1 MSSFTSKSYSE
12 RNNNFGVLNIWLTTA
27 VHLVMMN
34 MEPTQQ
40 LVSRGWLRLHRSLS
54 LSLSLSEV
62 STTNQTLGHFEG

>member
-1 MSSFTSKSYSE
+1 
-12 RNNNFGVLNIWLTTA
+12 VLNIWLTTA